1 MVVTEQEQ
9 QEFREASYTI
19 LLILWTM
26 LIYYAC

>member
-1 MVVTEQEQ
+1 MNQQEL

>member
-1 MVVTEQEQ
+1 MNEREQ

-19 LLILWTM
+19 LLIMWTM

>member
-1 MVVTEQEQ
+1 MNEREQ